1 MRFINERENP
11 KNNRQLCIPS
21 GIEGEGSGQFFS
33 YRITQNELGGVAG
46 GGVAGWERAI
56 DNA

>member
-1 MRFINERENP
+1 MSF
-11 KNNRQLCIPS
+11 IPS